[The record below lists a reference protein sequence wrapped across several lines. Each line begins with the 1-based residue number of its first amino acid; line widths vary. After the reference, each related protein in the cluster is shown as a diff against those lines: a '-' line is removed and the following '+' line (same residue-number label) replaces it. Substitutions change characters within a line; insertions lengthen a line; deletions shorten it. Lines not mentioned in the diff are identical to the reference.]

1 MKIVEITKE
10 YNIYIVKKEPRLL
23 GRFFGM
29 KPTTKKYK
37 KCIFRKY
44 MFGGNIYYDK
54 LGNQLG
60 INNPISLA
68 LDKYDNAF

>member
-1 MKIVEITKE
+1 
-10 YNIYIVKKEPRLL
+10 
-23 GRFFGM
+23 
-29 KPTTKKYK
+29 
-37 KCIFRKY
+37 